1 MQTKTKRP
9 IRYSKRSLLK
19 LLHSLQKKSPHFYFF
34 FKYSFLPFF
43 FSPNQTLI
51 KLNYFISQIECT
63 LIILITTSKHTK
75 LTKIIIHKNIK
86 IVNSYFLQKKPQQP
100 MPSSKSFPNLYQ
112 PFLFNYLIF
121 FTLKKSTHSSL
132 KLKTNTSTTYHETK
146 EHHQLFILYDLVPIA
161 DPQFMD
167 NN

>member
-121 FTLKKSTHSSL
+121 FYPEKIHSLILKIK
-132 KLKTNTSTTYHETK
+132 NQY
-146 EHHQLFILYDLVPIA
+146 LYYIS
-161 DPQFMD
+161 
-167 NN
+167 